1 MFKFIFN
8 IMVEKIMVLGM
19 LIKIC
24 IWCEMFI
31 NFSLNKIL
39 IIGFNYCMRVFLEFV
54 YYKIFFLMFLNF
66 IQLIKDSY
74 DSI

>member
-66 IQLIKDSY
+66 I
-74 DSI
+74 

>member
-39 IIGFNYCMRVFLEFV
+39 IIRFNYCMRVFLEFV